1 MLGVWEKGELQT
13 CEQLGVID
21 VENWSGSMR
30 PLCPHGQGESLH
42 LNDFMRTNGSILKT
56 NESLCLCQIPTTIA
70 YTN

>member
-42 LNDFMRTNGSILKT
+42 LNDFMRTNGSI
-56 NESLCLCQIPTTIA
+56 SF
-70 YTN
+70 